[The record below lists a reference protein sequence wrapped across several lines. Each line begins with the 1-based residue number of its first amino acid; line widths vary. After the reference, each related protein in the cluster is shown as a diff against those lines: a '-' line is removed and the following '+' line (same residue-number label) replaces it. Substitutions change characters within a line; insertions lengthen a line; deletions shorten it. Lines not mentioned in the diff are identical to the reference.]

1 MLAARAAGM
10 AAVAVTWGAGERA
23 RWPRPSPDAVVDT
36 VGDLTA
42 YLLGGAD
49 G

>member
-23 RWPRPSPDAVVDT
+23 ALAATHPDAVVDT
-36 VGDLTA
+36 VDDLAA

>member
-10 AAVAVTWGAGERA
+10 AAVAVTWGAGEREA
-23 RWPRPSPDAVVDT
+23 LVAAGPDALVDT
-36 VGDLTA
+36 VADLAT
-42 YLLGGAD
+42 YLLGRRD